1 MLKCVEIVGEAAA
14 RVGEDTRLRYPELP
28 WADMVGMRNRL
39 VHNYFDV
46 DLSLLWTTVNSD
58 LPDLIRILESIL
70 EPKRAPSR

>member
-1 MLKCVEIVGEAAA
+1 
-14 RVGEDTRLRYPELP
+14 
-28 WADMVGMRNRL
+28 MVGMRNRL

>member
-1 MLKCVEIVGEAAA
+1 
-14 RVGEDTRLRYPELP
+14 
-28 WADMVGMRNRL
+28 MVGMRNRL

-70 EPKRAPSR
+70 ELKRAPSR